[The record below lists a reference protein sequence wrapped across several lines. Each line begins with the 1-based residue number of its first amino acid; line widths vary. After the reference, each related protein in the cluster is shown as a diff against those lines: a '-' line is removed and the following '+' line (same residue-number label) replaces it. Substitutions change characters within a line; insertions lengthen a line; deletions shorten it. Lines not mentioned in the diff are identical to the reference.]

1 MDINTKSTHLSM
13 ELNELRDFIIEKNET
28 GEDYDSVS
36 VECMLRTIS
45 DQLKQIKELNKPRF
59 QVDATNC
66 KHSIVQG
73 YLVCSRVNRN
83 YDYSKIAVWN
93 YLNNSLQSL
102 LENKKNLES
111 ELRQNIDSPN
121 AEESNTPTVFVKE
134 INYLLQVRNP

>member
-1 MDINTKSTHLSM
+1 MDIIRKRTLLSS

-28 GEDYDSVS
+28 GEDYDSVY

-59 QVDATNC
+59 QVDATKF
-66 KHSIVQG
+66 KHSIVEG
-73 YLVCSRVNRN
+73 YLICSKVNRN

-111 ELRQNIDSPN
+111 ELRQNIDSPSSD
-121 AEESNTPTVFVKE
+121 ESNTPTVIVKE

>member
-1 MDINTKSTHLSM
+1 MDINTKSTQLSI
-13 ELNELRDFIIEKNET
+13 ELNELCDFIIEKNET

-36 VECMLRTIS
+36 MECMLRTIS

-59 QVDATNC
+59 QVEAMNC

-73 YLVCSRVNRN
+73 YLICSKVNRN

-93 YLNNSLQSL
+93 YFNNSLLSL

-121 AEESNTPTVFVKE
+121 SDESNTPTVTVKE
-134 INYLLQVRNP
+134 ITYLLKTSRR